1 MVVQLGKKKETQLK
15 EANLKALETLKKN
28 GQTESYYDLIN
39 ILEEVAKASD
49 DFEKKEGKVI
59 SIFIK
64 SLKSHFLE
72 FLDENGLHNG

>member
-15 EANLKALETLKKN
+15 EAYLKALETLKKN